1 MIGVGSMT
9 NRKRWIRPSPTR
21 IGLIAGTV
29 TRRPSVVTKCFR
41 FGEIAD
47 HQPSARFRKPQ
58 AAGLPDSVGS
68 PDHNRDTAREA
79 QSLGERV
86 A

>member
-1 MIGVGSMT
+1 MS

-21 IGLIAGTV
+21 IELIAGTV

-41 FGEIAD
+41 FGQTTD
-47 HQPSARFRKPQ
+47 HQPIACFRKPL

-68 PDHNRDTAREA
+68 P
-79 QSLGERV
+79 GP
-86 A
+86 